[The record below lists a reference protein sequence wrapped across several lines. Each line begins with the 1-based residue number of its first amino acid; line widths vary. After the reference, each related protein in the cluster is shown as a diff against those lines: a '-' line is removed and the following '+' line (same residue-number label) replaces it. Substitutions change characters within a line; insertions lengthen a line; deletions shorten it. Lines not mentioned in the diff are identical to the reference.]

1 MRRLLKFTALN
12 SALIVLTLG
21 LSNCNS
27 RSSGKYDTNSSYE
40 ETKMTLEEKEKQN
53 PISFLLTDGTYRK
66 ALTGGWVLKGTIS
79 NSATIATYKDV
90 VLEISFYSKTNTHL
104 GTTQETVYEFFP
116 AGQTKEFKL
125 KTKAYK
131 GTNAISWNIISATP
145 AE

>member
-1 MRRLLKFTALN
+1 MRRLFKLPVLN
-12 SALIVLTLG
+12 TALIVIALG

-27 RSSGKYDTNSSYE
+27 GSSGNYDTNSSYE
-40 ETKMTLEEKEKQN
+40 EAKMTLEEKEKQN
-53 PISFLLTDGTYRK
+53 PTSFLLTDGTYRK
-66 ALTGGWVLKGTIS
+66 ALTGGWVLKGKIS
-79 NSATIATYKDV
+79 NTATIATFKDV

-145 AE
+145 AD